1 MSRLAK
7 PAAVAVLVAAIAT
20 VLAFLIDPAPAQDT
34 PIDGYVARL
43 SVDDHYNSKGVRLDN
58 VAAIIRQDRANFHK
72 FGIRDPEDESDGF
85 FSNKGNRA
93 LLEKMLRKGKTPG
106 WVYDAIVN
114 DTPLIQVT
122 VYNDFVEVAIL
133 DENSGAGGAPAGGN
147 PPVAD
152 GGGMP
157 ASGGAIGDV
166 EPNTFPANKA
176 NGALEK

>member
-1 MSRLAK
+1 M
-7 PAAVAVLVAAIAT
+7 
-20 VLAFLIDPAPAQDT
+20 AQQLLDSYT
-34 PIDGYVARL
+34 AYIGIEDL
-43 SVDDHYNSKGVRLDN
+43 HNSKGARLTQPWQ
-58 VAAIIRQDRANFHK
+58 VLRQDRANFHK